1 MGATAIGTIVLEVA
15 ANLLH
20 DGFPV
25 LHLGH
30 LGHLVHL
37 VHLVH
42 LGQLGQ
48 GGAGLHCADDG
59 EEDQKS
65 QSCDKG
71 QKLKFKTFKI

>member
-37 VHLVH
+37 
-42 LGQLGQ
+42 GQLGQ

-59 EEDQKS
+59 KEDQKS

-71 QKLKFKTFKI
+71 QKLNFKTLKI

>member
-1 MGATAIGTIVLEVA
+1 MGAAAIGTIVLDVA

-20 DGFPV
+20 DGFLV

-30 LGHLVHL
+30 LG
-37 VHLVH
+37 HLVH

-48 GGAGLHCADDG
+48 GGAGLHGADDG
-59 EEDQKS
+59 EEEQKG

-71 QKLKFKTFKI
+71 QKLKFKTLKV